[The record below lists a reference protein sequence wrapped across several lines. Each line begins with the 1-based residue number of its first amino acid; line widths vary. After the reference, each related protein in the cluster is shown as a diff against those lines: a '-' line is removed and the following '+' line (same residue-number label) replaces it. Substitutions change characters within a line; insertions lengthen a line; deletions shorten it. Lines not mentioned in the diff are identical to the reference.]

1 MKLTIDNLDDRGP
14 REYTAYLVQKP
25 RVVRSL
31 NKPATLRLELV
42 SSGPDFVVPV
52 NGAHVMLGRLNG
64 QDEFN
69 GFVSAPPTFEYLGWG
84 GYGPVYR
91 YIVLAEAYEKSLD
104 HKTIRRRFPF
114 VARSAGNALRQ
125 LVEDLL
131 PGSFDTSRV
140 QDLDV
145 LPSYSCDPQKTW
157 SEHAAEIALRA
168 RGSYRVT
175 NGQVIFE
182 AIGTNRYSLS
192 EADKNFSPEGLTLT
206 AQDALINDITVVG
219 MIEPQ
224 AHVKDYFVGDG
235 YSMKFYL
242 SQVPFMSSNR
252 TMLDEEYARLDP
264 TRWIENDPAGAIA
277 VTAGKLLVTGGTNTD
292 GETRLT
298 FTDKIELGGTL
309 FLQHGDVR
317 FDGPSRGMLG
327 GLYTDRVASASCFA
341 GFDVSAF
348 GSQSRIQARINGSLT
363 GPSMST
369 LAGHHYVLTTRL
381 YGSEVYRLQ
390 QVFHSSTHAAGAA
403 RGGASVRADVRAVL
417 EVHDIDP
424 SNPGSQVAAST
435 ILFDG
440 ILANAPEFCIYALVN
455 AMDLHCNL
463 TFTRITRAVNAE
475 VRSALP
481 GEGYRTLLA
490 GSLSD
495 GAECKLSREPALQFF
510 PQSMPAPNELI
521 SVHYRGSGRALARVS
536 DSASITAHARGN
548 DDGVRAVVRS
558 MHAPAARNA
567 QDCELAALAILDDAT
582 GPAWSGEYKVWS
594 DFLPGAAVDI
604 FPGDALDVNVPSRG
618 AIFRAIVREVEIEC
632 VDLGDDHC
640 LYTIRFCDEAAEALS
655 MAFTAGP
662 ISDALDLAAS
672 EPNDVGSNF
681 LADLTAAEIVL
692 PPGSRSVTLD
702 AGIDP
707 TPGGGIEVRWS
718 DSGWGGDNDRNL
730 IGRFNLRSFSV
741 PRLGRVQDFFLR
753 QYDQSSPARYSRY
766 SAALHLDYPL

>member
-1 MKLTIDNLDDRGP
+1 MKLTIDNLDQRGP

-31 NKPATLRLELV
+31 NKPAKLRLELV

-52 NGAHVMLGRLNG
+52 NGARVMLGRVNG
-64 QDEFN
+64 QDEFS
-69 GFVSAPPTFEYLGWG
+69 GYVSATPTFEYLGWG

-91 YIVLAEAYEKSLD
+91 YVILAEADEKLLD
-104 HKTIRRRFPF
+104 HKTIRRRFPL
-114 VARSAGNALRQ
+114 VARSAGDALRQ

-131 PGSFDTSRV
+131 PGIFDTTRI

-182 AIGTNRYSLS
+182 AIGTNGYSLS

-206 AQDALINDITVVG
+206 ASDGLINDVTVVG
-219 MIEPQ
+219 MFEPQ

-235 YSMKFYL
+235 YSMRFYL

-252 TMLDEEYARLDP
+252 TMLDEEYATLDP
-264 TRWIENDPAGAIA
+264 TRWTENDPARAIA

-298 FTDKIELGGTL
+298 FTDRVEVGGTL

-317 FDGPSRGMLG
+317 FDAPSRGVLG
-327 GLYTDRVASASCFA
+327 GLYTNAVANAFCFA
-341 GFDVSAF
+341 GFDVSPY
-348 GSQSRIQARINGSLT
+348 GSQSRIQARIQGNLT
-363 GPSMST
+363 GPSMTT
-369 LAGHHYVLTTRL
+369 LGGHHYVLTTRL
-381 YGSEVYRLQ
+381 YSTEVYRLQ
-390 QVFHSSTHAAGAA
+390 QVFHSSTHGAGAA
-403 RGGASVRADVRAVL
+403 RGGTSVDAEVRAVL

-424 SNPGSQVAAST
+424 ANPGSQVAAST

-440 ILANAPEFCIYALVN
+440 ILANSPDFCIYALVN
-455 AMDLHCNL
+455 AVDLHCNL

-495 GAECKLSREPALQFF
+495 GAKCKVSREPALQFF

-536 DSASITAHARGN
+536 DSASIAAHVRAN

-558 MHAPAARNA
+558 MEAPAARNA
-567 QDCELAALAILDDAT
+567 RDCEQAALAILDDAT
-582 GPAWSGEYKVWS
+582 GPAWTGEYRVWS
-594 DFLPGAAVDI
+594 DFLPGGAADI
-604 FPGDALDVNVPSRG
+604 FPGDALDVNVPSRS
-618 AIFRAIVREVEIEC
+618 AAFRAIVREVEIDC
-632 VDLGDDHC
+632 ADLADDHC
-640 LYTIRFCDEAAEALS
+640 LYTIRFADEAAQALS

-662 ISDALDLAAS
+662 ISDALDLMAI
-672 EPNDVGSNF
+672 EPGAVGTNF
-681 LADLTAAEIVL
+681 LADLSAAEIIL
-692 PPGSRSVTLD
+692 PPGSTSVTLD
-702 AGIDP
+702 AGI
-707 TPGGGIEVRWS
+707 TPMNGGGIEARWS
-718 DSGWGGDNDRNL
+718 DTGWGPDNDRNL
-730 IGRFNLRSFSV
+730 IGRFSSRSFSV
-741 PRLGRVQDFFLR
+741 PRLGRVQDYFLR

-766 SAALHLDYPL
+766 SAALHLDCPL